1 MIRIEHLYKTYVV
14 NGIRKVVAHDV
25 NALFPTGVSIGLLGR
40 NGAGKSSL
48 LRMIAG
54 TMDPDSGSIT
64 SDGTISWPVGF
75 SGSFH
80 PELTG
85 AQNTRFLARVYGI
98 DSDELMA
105 FTQDFA
111 ELGEHFYLPFRTYS
125 SGMRSRL
132 AFGISM
138 GIRFDTYLVD
148 EVTSVG
154 DAAFQAKS
162 ATVFK
167 ERMRASGGIVVSHSI
182 PMIRNLCQAGAVL
195 ENGRLFFYAKLE
207 RAIEHHVANMT
218 GGTPPVPQPT
228 PQPAK
233 G

>member
-1 MIRIEHLYKTYVV
+1 MIRIENLHKTYTV
-14 NGIRKVVAHDV
+14 NGTRKVVARDV
-25 NALFPTGVSIGLLGR
+25 NALFPSGVSIGLLGR

-54 TMDPDSGSIT
+54 TMDPDSGTIT

-75 SGSFH
+75 AGSFH

-85 AQNTRFLARVYGI
+85 AQNARFLARVYGV
-98 DSDELMA
+98 DSDELTA
-105 FTQDFA
+105 FAEDFA
-111 ELGEHFYLPFRTYS
+111 ELGSHFHLPFRTYS
-125 SGMRSRL
+125 SGMRARL

-162 ATVFK
+162 AAVFK
-167 ERMRASGGIVVSHSI
+167 ERMRESGGIVVSHSL
-182 PMIRNLCQAGAVL
+182 PMIQDLCQAGAVL
-195 ENGRLFFYAKLE
+195 ENGRLFYYARLE
-207 RAIEHHVANMT
+207 RAIAHHVANMQ
-218 GGTPPVPQPT
+218 GRAPVMP
-228 PQPAK
+228 
-233 G
+233 